1 LPVVLV
7 AAAGAAAAGLYAS
20 SPAPTY
26 SVPWLVGDTVAGA
39 RTVLVAEHLGLSV
52 AARQWDNAAKG
63 SVISQDPAANA
74 KLLANNIVAV
84 TVSLG
89 PEPVRVP
96 DLATLDLAQ
105 ATTALRSSDLRRGAV
120 HGSTSMTVPA
130 GVVISWTPHGRRVPP
145 GTEVKLLVSSGKP
158 TALVPTIGSST
169 TYDQMVADLKRLGFH
184 SSELTSYSNT
194 VPAGDVLSTDP
205 LPGAR
210 EVVGTT
216 VTITASLGP
225 HLVTIP
231 ATVVGLSPDQAAN
244 LLERIGLYV
253 NVTEGSPL
261 EPVTGTQ
268 PAVGTAVLYGKS
280 VVLVTG

>member
-1 LPVVLV
+1 MP
-7 AAAGAAAAGLYAS
+7 AGA
-20 SPAPTY
+20 
-26 SVPWLVGDTVAGA
+26 
-39 RTVLVAEHLGLSV
+39 
-52 AARQWDNAAKG
+52 
-63 SVISQDPAANA
+63 
-74 KLLANNIVAV
+74 
-84 TVSLG
+84 
-89 PEPVRVP
+89 
-96 DLATLDLAQ
+96 
-105 ATTALRSSDLRRGAV
+105 
-120 HGSTSMTVPA
+120 
-130 GVVISWTPHGRRVPP
+130 VISWTPHGKACTSRAPP
-145 GTEVKLLVSSGKP
+145 SGWWSAP
-158 TALVPTIGSST
+158 ASPWRSCQPLGSST

-194 VPAGDVLSTDP
+194 VPAGDVLATDP

-231 ATVVGLSPDQAAN
+231 ATVVGLSPEEAAN

-253 NVTEGSPL
+253 YVTQGSPL